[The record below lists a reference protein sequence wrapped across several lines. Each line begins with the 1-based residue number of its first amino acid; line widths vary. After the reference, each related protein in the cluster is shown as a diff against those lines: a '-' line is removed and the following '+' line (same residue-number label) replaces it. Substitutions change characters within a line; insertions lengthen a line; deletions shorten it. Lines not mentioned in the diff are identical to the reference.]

1 MIGNEYSPYLIVPL
15 PPSASSREKSVAED
29 GFMEARGWEAGG
41 GPVLLQGYQGLLIF
55 AAKSLTLEP
64 CTQVLLTSHADGF

>member
-1 MIGNEYSPYLIVPL
+1 MIGDECSPYLIDPCHLQPL
-15 PPSASSREKSVAED
+15 AE
-29 GFMEARGWEAGG
+29 RN
-41 GPVLLQGYQGLLIF
+41 LLQKMVLWKPEGGRLVEGQPYCKATRGLLIF

>member
-41 GPVLLQGYQGLLIF
+41 GPVLLLLIF